1 MIKWT
6 YKQIKLFRWKY
17 IFYIGCIIV
26 YTLISLLTPIIGKYI
41 IDILIPN
48 KQLKML
54 VGISCVWLVVE
65 CFRNS
70 INIISENIY
79 NLLKIIYV
87 FLTIFLYLLKCPQSL
102 ILSALRA
109 FCFCGK
115 PHISRSIFLYFRYQ
129 AWLKSW

>member
-70 INIISENIY
+70 INIC
-79 NLLKIIYV
+79 LLYTSYTDAKLIAELSTDLGEAMVGINEQE
-87 FLTIFLYLLKCPQSL
+87 IELLM
-102 ILSALRA
+102 AER
-109 FCFCGK
+109 GK
-115 PHISRSIFLYFRYQ
+115 
-129 AWLKSW
+129 

>member
-79 NLLKIIYV
+79 NFLKINCSYNIQQKIIETMQHTEYSCAV
-87 FLTIFLYLLKCPQSL
+87 TPQIRQTGNRLSGNAGTAYASLL
-102 ILSALRA
+102 A
-109 FCFCGK
+109 
-115 PHISRSIFLYFRYQ
+115 
-129 AWLKSW
+129 

>member
-79 NLLKIIYV
+79 NFLKINCSYSIQQKIIETMQHTPWS
-87 FLTIFLYLLKCPQSL
+87 FLVKQDMLN
-102 ILSALRA
+102 
-109 FCFCGK
+109 
-115 PHISRSIFLYFRYQ
+115 
-129 AWLKSW
+129 